1 MIKGSSFLRGREVM
15 DGYDASSCDP
25 CASAMEQ
32 YQSDVQSFGI
42 AVGDF
47 VDGGPTTL
55 GEVVESGIDAY
66 GSGQSM
72 DAACD
77 GE

>member
-1 MIKGSSFLRGREVM
+1 M
-15 DGYDASSCDP
+15 DGYDAGSCDP

-32 YQSDVQSFGI
+32 YQMDMQSFGSS
-42 AVGDF
+42 VGDF
-47 VDGGPTTL
+47 MDGGQTTL
-55 GEVVESGIDAY
+55 GEVVEAGVDAY

-77 GE
+77 GD